1 MKKIYFL
8 SALIFSLS
16 CTKLDEKIF
25 DKIPESEFPE
35 NEEQAALNIIP
46 TYKELA
52 DLIDDAGWW
61 FWAQEVTSDEIVFP
75 VRLTDW
81 EDGGKWRVLHTHEWN
96 NNVDAV
102 NSMWSQMY
110 DGVFEANKAIDELI
124 PFQAAEAAKVNIAKL
139 KTLRAFYLY
148 LLMDKYGDVPLVTS
162 FFTADPQ
169 PKKNKRA
176 EIFDFLIKD
185 LKESLPY
192 LQVNTKKFA
201 VSKGLA
207 YAIMAKLYL
216 NAEIYTGT
224 QKWAEA
230 ESYCDSII
238 QLGIYNLEAKP
249 LLPFVKNNENSIEN
263 IFTIPF
269 DSKSLKGFRLHMRT
283 LHYLMNQTFDMLVGP
298 WNGCAAVE
306 DHYNTFTNDDLRK
319 QGFIVGPQFT
329 STGQPLF
336 DETAG
341 KPLVINP
348 KIPALIMDGSY
359 TFEQIR
365 MSGARIGKFE
375 IAAGTDE
382 NLDNDFP
389 LFRYADILLMG
400 AEAKIRQGKNGDN
413 LVNQVRQR
421 AGVSAWTGTT
431 LDMILA
437 ERGREMFAEGHRRQD
452 LIRFKK
458 FNNAW
463 WAKPASAP
471 ERNLFPIPQWAID
484 ANPNLGL

>member
-1 MKKIYFL
+1 M
-8 SALIFSLS
+8 
-16 CTKLDEKIF
+16 
-25 DKIPESEFPE
+25 
-35 NEEQAALNIIP
+35 N
-46 TYKELA
+46 
-52 DLIDDAGWW
+52 
-61 FWAQEVTSDEIVFP
+61 
-75 VRLTDW
+75 
-81 EDGGKWRVLHTHEWN
+81 
-96 NNVDAV
+96 
-102 NSMWSQMY
+102 
-110 DGVFEANKAIDELI
+110 
-124 PFQAAEAAKVNIAKL
+124 
-139 KTLRAFYLY
+139 
-148 LLMDKYGDVPLVTS
+148 
-162 FFTADPQ
+162 
-169 PKKNKRA
+169 
-176 EIFDFLIKD
+176 
-185 LKESLPY
+185 
-192 LQVNTKKFA
+192 
-201 VSKGLA
+201 
-207 YAIMAKLYL
+207 
-216 NAEIYTGT
+216 
-224 QKWAEA
+224 WAESNHRA
-230 ESYCDSII
+230 
-238 QLGIYNLEAKP
+238 
-249 LLPFVKNNENSIEN
+249 
-263 IFTIPF
+263 
-269 DSKSLKGFRLHMRT
+269 
-283 LHYLMNQTFDMLVGP
+283 

-306 DHYNTFTNDDLRK
+306 DHYNTFTNDDHRK